1 MRARLVLAGSAALVC
16 AVGGI
21 ASATATPP
29 AGSPVTIT
37 HNDGGT
43 QVNTG
48 IGGQPLVGVSSDSR
62 GICYGFSYQVGHCVP
77 VTFG

>member
-1 MRARLVLAGSAALVC
+1 MRARLVLAGAA
-16 AVGGI
+16 AVLGALSGV
-21 ASATATPP
+21 ASATAT
-29 AGSPVTIT
+29 GSPVTIT

-48 IGGQPLVGVSSDSR
+48 LPGQPLVGVSSDSR
-62 GICYGFSYQVGHCVP
+62 GICYGFSYQMGHCVP